1 MVWLPKLLTWPK
13 DLGHFKIVSISS
25 SVCQAYP
32 FKFFC
37 HWRGLLS
44 ELVQGRELCL
54 SCSVVETMGVFQLF
68 LNHPFEISKESQWL
82 YKLLCSGSHHQLGW
96 SSGKRNPSA
105 TCLALGHLRGM
116 MQCEQIHQIYEK
128 HLWLGLLNT
137 GRLRRVLVPYATVAT
152 YRKTEHNP
160 SLHARLCRS
169 LHHICLCFW

>member
-1 MVWLPKLLTWPK
+1 MASQTINLAKR
-13 DLGHFKIVSISS
+13 LGPFQDSIHLFFRMPSISLQ
-25 SVCQAYP
+25 VLLPLA
-32 FKFFC
+32 
-37 HWRGLLS
+37 GLLS